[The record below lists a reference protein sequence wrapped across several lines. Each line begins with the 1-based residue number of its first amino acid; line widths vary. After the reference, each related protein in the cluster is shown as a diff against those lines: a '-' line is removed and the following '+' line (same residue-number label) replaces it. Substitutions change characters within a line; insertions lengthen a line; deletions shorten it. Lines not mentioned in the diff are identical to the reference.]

1 MTIIII
7 NESLEHVLF
16 IPSPPQKGLLLLVYI
31 SYNNTKMFVNTRDV
45 LTPTKL
51 YCKFY
56 NKIIK

>member
-31 SYNNTKMFVNTRDV
+31 SYNNTRMFVNTRDV

-51 YCKFY
+51 YCKVY
-56 NKIIK
+56 IK